1 MSWSIF
7 KQEMVSK
14 MENSSFKSTDEFADF
29 FTEKYDECMQRGSDL
44 ITGNTVIRGNT
55 ELMQSIILY
64 ALEVGKNSKTEEFY
78 NQSISLLGKGA
89 VAYWTGAE
97 LGKIPPKTPAPG
109 TILNLS
115 VVSNIVINPG
125 IWPEIPFPVLPNT
138 SNNPYLDAFIFQATI
153 HLITISGL
161 CSTISQYPPPSPPG
175 PGLLPWVGYKI
186 DILTLDNGL
195 SLLNDVGID
204 TSIADSTLNALDT
217 ISNIKD
223 TLSGVIM

>member
-1 MSWSIF
+1 M
-7 KQEMVSK
+7 K
-14 MENSSFKSTDEFADF
+14 
-29 FTEKYDECMQRGSDL
+29 RGLDL
-44 ITGNTVIRGNT
+44 VTGNTVIKGNT
-55 ELMQSIILY
+55 ELMRSTILY

-125 IWPEIPFPVLPNT
+125 IWPQIPFPVLPNT

-195 SLLNDVGID
+195 SLLNDIGID

-223 TLSGVIM
+223 TLRGVIM

>member
-55 ELMQSIILY
+55 ELMRSIILY

-109 TILNLS
+109 TILNL
-115 VVSNIVINPG
+115 
-125 IWPEIPFPVLPNT
+125 EIPFPVLPNT

-204 TSIADSTLNALDT
+204 TSIADSALNALDT